1 MKNRYYVQPLSEQ
14 TFIIRERISAQR
26 GPGPNDRVI
35 QSFSIRH
42 DAYKYAHEMNATPVN
57 NNVEVQT
64 VEQQQTKEVLIAAT
78 R

>member
-14 TFIIRERISAQR
+14 TFIIRERISAQK

-42 DAYKYAHEMNATPVN
+42 DAYRYAHQMNETPAN
-57 NNVEVQT
+57 NTVETQN
-64 VEQQQTKEVLIAAT
+64 VEQQQTKEHLIAAT
-78 R
+78 L